1 MEQFV
6 QDFELNIGHFKKA
19 LEKEKRK
26 LQEIEKELE
35 PIKNRL
41 EEIENEL
48 LAIKR
53 EIKENEARIHS
64 MNFANFR
71 ATRPREL
78 GDIRAEIIQGKR
90 IQDKLE
96 SYAKRHR
103 ISYKKVG
110 SNLREEDSLLEL
122 IEVNF

>member
-1 MEQFV
+1 MVGRDAYGGLFSVLKRGE
-6 QDFELNIGHFKKA
+6 A
-19 LEKEKRK
+19 SWLEDYIR
-26 LQEIEKELE
+26 
-35 PIKNRL
+35 
-41 EEIENEL
+41 EESAEVYDYYDG
-48 LAIKR
+48 LASMPLKDVIFQLS
-53 EIKENEARIHS
+53 KENEARIHS

>member
-1 MEQFV
+1 MVGRDAFGGLFSVLTRSE
-6 QDFELNIGHFKKA
+6 A
-19 LEKEKRK
+19 SWLEDYIR
-26 LQEIEKELE
+26 
-35 PIKNRL
+35 
-41 EEIENEL
+41 EESAEVYDYYDG
-48 LAIKR
+48 LASMPLKDVIFQLS
-53 EIKENEARIHS
+53 KENEARIHS

-71 ATRPREL
+71 ETRRDIL
-78 GDIRAEIIQGKR
+78 GDIRAEMIQGKR
-90 IQDKLE
+90 IQNKLE

>member
-1 MEQFV
+1 MVGRDAYGGLFS
-6 QDFELNIGHFKKA
+6 A
-19 LEKEKRK
+19 LKRG
-26 LQEIEKELE
+26 EASWLE
-35 PIKNRL
+35 DYIR
-41 EEIENEL
+41 EESAEVYDYYNG
-48 LAIKR
+48 LASMPLKDVIFQLS
-53 EIKENEARIHS
+53 KENEARIRS